1 MKIKLSELRQIVKS
15 ILRENPDPNLAAE
28 LAKMKNVPVRWY
40 SDEENTKGYNVMTIK
55 NIIPGSNSTSIEGV
69 FEDSTTISKVFLIC
83 QNNFVIL
90 RSADSANTKLYN
102 KKYVEKLK
110 ALLCTKSAGG
120 VEVTNIG
127 DYSST
132 TSKAP
137 VNVAES
143 KLRKIVKSIIRENPD
158 PTPNPMAVLKRKAA
172 SLFDKAEF
180 AAKVKPLIGQ
190 KVRLY
195 NDEAN
200 TDEIGVNKITNIENE
215 SDDHITI
222 TLDGGTN
229 HFCIWACG
237 MKFLSYTYGTESAQF
252 ANNKVYN
259 KSLIAQL
266 DKILCTTNSGGK
278 RVMNIGSLSQTNQNT
293 PVNVAESKL
302 RKIVKSIIRENPDP
316 TPNPMAVLKGK
327 AGSLFDK
334 AEFAAK
340 VKPLIGQKVRFY
352 ADEANTKYLGGGG
365 YETIENIV
373 NYMGDIKITVKD
385 RPDHMYYTWSC
396 DMDFIEHSI
405 GHQVSKVY
413 NKAFITELKK
423 ILCTTSS
430 GGKPVMNIGKFSQT
444 NQNTPMNV
452 AESKLRKIVKSIIKE
467 RDCGCSK

>member
-40 SDEENTKGYNVMTIK
+40 SDEANTKPYMVMTIK

-137 VNVAES
+137 MNVAES
-143 KLRKIVKSIIRENPD
+143 KLRKIVKSVIRENPD

-293 PVNVAESKL
+293 PVNVAESK
-302 RKIVKSIIRENPDP
+302 RKLTNVIRQVVKEQISIPGYAGGTYTVGKGADDAFKNAGGSSSLPPD
-316 TPNPMAVLKGK
+316 
-327 AGSLFDK
+327 
-334 AEFAAK
+334 
-340 VKPLIGQKVRFY
+340 I
-352 ADEANTKYLGGGG
+352 
-365 YETIENIV
+365 
-373 NYMGDIKITVKD
+373 
-385 RPDHMYYTWSC
+385 
-396 DMDFIEHSI
+396 
-405 GHQVSKVY
+405 
-413 NKAFITELKK
+413 LKK
-423 ILCTTSS
+423 IEPCLMKAGIGATLEGMKKYPETTKLILQTISS
-430 GGKPVMNIGKFSQT
+430 KKTPGMVEIGGAVTEVMSKGIDFTELT
-444 NQNTPMNV
+444 NLFTCIL
-452 AESKLRKIVKSIIKE
+452 STTK
-467 RDCGCSK
+467 